1 MDKTQLPTLHYERLF
16 WSQGKRYVAGCD
28 EAGRG
33 CWAGP
38 VMVAA
43 VVLPA
48 DVTMAN
54 VLRAAGVR
62 DSKLLTPAQREALV
76 PLIEEVALATAVA
89 SASPAEIDRLGIAP
103 ATRLAIRRALEQLPL
118 APQALL
124 LDAFPLPE
132 SPLPQ
137 EALVRGDSLSIS
149 IAAASIL
156 AKVARDRLMEAYD
169 TDYPGYGFARHKG
182 YGTAEHR
189 AALQRLGPTPLH
201 RHTWKPIRALFDT
214 TE

>member
-1 MDKTQLPTLHYERLF
+1 M
-16 WSQGKRYVAGCD
+16 
-28 EAGRG
+28 
-33 CWAGP
+33 
-38 VMVAA
+38 
-43 VVLPA
+43 
-48 DVTMAN
+48 
-54 VLRAAGVR
+54 
-62 DSKLLTPAQREALV
+62 
-76 PLIEEVALATAVA
+76 
-89 SASPAEIDRLGIAP
+89 
-103 ATRLAIRRALEQLPL
+103 RRALEQLPL